1 MSQPDQAR
9 LDTRS
14 KALSFSQVLLQ
25 RGLLA
30 IGYQI
35 SSGAPS
41 WRGAKP
47 SQQCLTLGQLCSWS
61 TSNSPLTT
69 TELHTLPLLLPCSR
83 SKQQDKPSSGK
94 NHPIHFDRAVL
105 RHRMQ
110 PCSCQSATSNH
121 LAKENILCV
130 IQGFP
135 NKPYAILLKEI
146 TSVIK

>member
-1 MSQPDQAR
+1 MICCQAGWSILGEMSQPDQAR

-14 KALSFSQVLLQ
+14 KALLFSQVLLQ
-25 RGLLA
+25 RGLLT

-41 WRGAKP
+41 WRGDK
-47 SQQCLTLGQLCSWS
+47 QCLTLGQLCSWS

-83 SKQQDKPSSGK
+83 SKQWDKPLSGK
-94 NHPIHFDRAVL
+94 NYPIHFDRAVL
-105 RHRMQ
+105 RHRMK

-121 LAKENILCV
+121 LAKENIILCHS
-130 IQGFP
+130 GFS
-135 NKPYAILLKEI
+135 K
-146 TSVIK
+146 